1 MSQMLKRIRR
11 MAAICVAAIL
21 FVSCASLSTSGVG
34 RVKRYELVSERLPQ
48 NFDGCDIA
56 FISDT
61 HYPSKF
67 TRKRLARVVRKL
79 RQLQPQMLLLGGD
92 YVTSDK
98 YIDEL
103 FDSLSSVKT
112 LYGTYAVL
120 GNHERSR
127 AEAIEEAMRLHNV
140 HLLHDEAVALT
151 GNSLFF
157 IAGVANSFK
166 VDTLA
171 PQPTDAI
178 ADSAFVILLAHTP
191 DYAQRAA
198 ARADIVLSGHTHG
211 GQVTLL
217 GLYAPVTNSLYG
229 HRFLSGLNSTSQ
241 GVPVITTNGIGTS
254 RRKVRFCAPSEIVLI
269 TLRRATK

>member
-1 MSQMLKRIRR
+1 MPGKIAR
-11 MAAICVAAIL
+11 MAVMCVAVIL
-21 FVSCASLSTSGVG
+21 FVSCASLSRSGVG
-34 RVKRYELVSERLPQ
+34 RVKRYEIASERLPR

-79 RQLQPQMLLLGGD
+79 RKLQPQMLLLGGD
-92 YVTSDK
+92 YVTADEC
-98 YIDEL
+98 IDEL

-112 LYGTYAVL
+112 PFGTYAVL
-120 GNHERSR
+120 GNHEFSR
-127 AEAIEEAMRLHNV
+127 TDIIKEAMRRHGV
-140 HLLHDEAVALT
+140 RLLQDEAVALT
-151 GNSLFF
+151 ADSALFVV
-157 IAGVANSFK
+157 GVKNPFK

-171 PQPTDAI
+171 PLPTAAI

-198 ARADIVLSGHTHG
+198 VRADVVLAGHTHG

-229 HRFLSGLNSTSQ
+229 RRFLTGLNRTTQ

-254 RRKVRFCAPSEIVLI
+254 RRRVRLCAPSEIVI
-269 TLRRATK
+269 VTLRRVGKK

>member
-92 YVTSDK
+92 YVTSNE
-98 YIDEL
+98 YINEL

-127 AEAIEEAMRLHNV
+127 AEAVEEAMRLHNV
-140 HLLHDEAVALT
+140 HLLRDEAVALT
-151 GNSLFF
+151 GESTLF
-157 IAGVANSFK
+157 IVGVEDSFK

-171 PQPTDAI
+171 PLRGAAMP
-178 ADSAFVILLAHTP
+178 DSAFVILLAHTP

-198 ARADIVLSGHTHG
+198 VQADIVLSGHTHG

-229 HRFLSGLNSTSQ
+229 RRFLSGLNCTTQ

-254 RRKVRFCAPSEIVLI
+254 RRKIRFCAPSEIVLI
-269 TLRRATK
+269 TLRRATN

>member
-1 MSQMLKRIRR
+1 MLQMLKRMMR

-92 YVTSDK
+92 YVTSDE
-98 YIDEL
+98 YIEEL

-127 AEAIEEAMRLHNV
+127 AEAVEEAMRLHNV
-140 HLLHDEAVALT
+140 HLLRDEAVALT
-151 GNSLFF
+151 GESTLF
-157 IAGVANSFK
+157 IVGVEDSFK

-171 PQPTDAI
+171 PLRGAAMP
-178 ADSAFVILLAHTP
+178 DSAFVILLAHTP

-198 ARADIVLSGHTHG
+198 VQADIVLSGHTHG

-229 HRFLSGLNSTSQ
+229 HRFLSGLNCTTQ

-254 RRKVRFCAPSEIVLI
+254 RRKIRFCAPSEIVLI
-269 TLRRATK
+269 TLRRATN

>member
-1 MSQMLKRIRR
+1 MLQLLKRMMR

-67 TRKRLARVVRKL
+67 TRKRLAKVVRKL

-92 YVTSDK
+92 YVTSNE
-98 YIDEL
+98 YINEL

-127 AEAIEEAMRLHNV
+127 AEAVEEAMRQHNV
-140 HLLHDEAVALT
+140 HLLRDEAVALT
-151 GNSLFF
+151 GERTLF
-157 IAGVANSFK
+157 IVGVEDSFK

-171 PQPTDAI
+171 PLRGAAMP
-178 ADSAFVILLAHTP
+178 DSTFVILLAHTP

-198 ARADIVLSGHTHG
+198 VQADIVLSGHTHG

-229 HRFLSGLNSTSQ
+229 RRFLSGLNCTTQ

-254 RRKVRFCAPSEIVLI
+254 RRKIRFCAPSEIVLI
-269 TLRRATK
+269 TLRRATN